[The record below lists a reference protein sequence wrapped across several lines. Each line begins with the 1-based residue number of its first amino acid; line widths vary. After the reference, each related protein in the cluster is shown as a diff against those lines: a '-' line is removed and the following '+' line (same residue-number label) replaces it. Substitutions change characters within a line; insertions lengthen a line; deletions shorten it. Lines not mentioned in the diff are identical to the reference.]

1 MTLPDPLRTRDR
13 RNIAKSATDPVTG
26 EITGEVPMIG
36 ACRWRGDGRILVTP
50 QMTFNGENAGPLDLI
65 LAPTAPGEGPARASL
80 IEAMKDPSNGGGTC
94 CD

>member
-13 RNIAKSATDPVTG
+13 RQLTKAAIDAITG

-36 ACRWRGDGRILVTP
+36 ACRWRGDGRILMTP
-50 QMTFNGENAGPLDLI
+50 QMTFSGENAGPLDLMLTPI
-65 LAPTAPGEGPARASL
+65 AVTEGPARASL
-80 IEAMKDPSNGGGTC
+80 IEAMKDPNCSGGTC